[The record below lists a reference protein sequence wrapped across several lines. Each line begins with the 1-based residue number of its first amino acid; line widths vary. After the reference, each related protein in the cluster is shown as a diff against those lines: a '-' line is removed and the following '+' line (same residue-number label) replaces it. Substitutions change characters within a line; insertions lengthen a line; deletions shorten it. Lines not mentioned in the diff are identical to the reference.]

1 MTRHLTAPDAK
12 IDVLVKGT
20 PPGAMMFWAG
30 TCADKKATCGAC
42 SHFGFRDDDGDS
54 YPSHCALFFKHA
66 HRPGSR
72 LPPDTS
78 ACKYF
83 SRKTQ
88 PLLSRVAQ
96 RDGHT
101 GSRLRQKEHSPCI
114 WDTMAK

>member
-12 IDVLVKGT
+12 IDALVKAT

-30 TCADKKATCGAC
+30 TCADEKATCGGC
-42 SHFGFRDDDGDS
+42 SHFGFHDSDGDT

-66 HRPGSR
+66 HRPGGR

-83 SRKTQ
+83 SRKT
-88 PLLSRVAQ
+88 
-96 RDGHT
+96 
-101 GSRLRQKEHSPCI
+101 
-114 WDTMAK
+114 